1 MISGSRRD
9 VNETCALQGLF

>member
-9 VNETCALQGLF
+9 VNETCGLQGLF